1 MPNALSFNPKC
12 LIQPYRDLPPCRGG
26 ERSEVAIRMGVEQ
39 WKGGVSTPAPGLPLV
54 RGCRRFSGFTT
65 TACPLRVQGG
75 GDISANGF
83 FGFNSTITAT
93 ASLIV
98 LFLAIVFFFA
108 PVAKAD
114 APPQKAD
121 SIQVMESFDRQNL
134 AGKEAISEHKKHLI
148 MFIIGVPLLILV
160 IITGAL
166 GIAMVVYGKPVF
178 VMHMICA
185 GLSVTLV
192 VVHAI
197 VGLVW
202 FNPF

>member
-1 MPNALSFNPKC
+1 MTSATFCDSSINTPGR
-12 LIQPYRDLPPCRGG
+12 LIML
-26 ERSEVAIRMGVEQ
+26 
-39 WKGGVSTPAPGLPLV
+39 
-54 RGCRRFSGFTT
+54 
-65 TACPLRVQGG
+65 
-75 GDISANGF
+75 
-83 FGFNSTITAT
+83 
-93 ASLIV
+93 LIA
-98 LFLAIVFFFA
+98 FIFFFA
-108 PVAKAD
+108 PVARAAD
-114 APPQKAD
+114 APPQNSN
-121 SIQVMESFDRQNL
+121 SIQIMEAFDRQNL
-134 AGKEAISEHKKHLI
+134 AGKEAISDHKKHLI

-192 VVHAI
+192 IVHAI

>member
-1 MPNALSFNPKC
+1 MPNA
-12 LIQPYRDLPPCRGG
+12 
-26 ERSEVAIRMGVEQ
+26 RS
-39 WKGGVSTPAPGLPLV
+39 
-54 RGCRRFSGFTT
+54 C
-65 TACPLRVQGG
+65 
-75 GDISANGF
+75 
-83 FGFNSTITAT
+83 NSTIKSA
-93 ASLIV
+93 ASLTT

-108 PVAKAD
+108 PVAKAAG
-114 APPQKAD
+114 APPQNSN
-121 SIQVMESFDRQNL
+121 SIQVMESFDRANL
-134 AGKEAISEHKKHLI
+134 AGKEAVSEHKKHLI

-166 GIAMVVYGKPVF
+166 GVAMVVYGKPVF

>member
-1 MPNALSFNPKC
+1 MPNAIFCDSSIN
-12 LIQPYRDLPPCRGG
+12 
-26 ERSEVAIRMGVEQ
+26 
-39 WKGGVSTPAPGLPLV
+39 TPA
-54 RGCRRFSGFTT
+54 R
-65 TACPLRVQGG
+65 
-75 GDISANGF
+75 
-83 FGFNSTITAT
+83 
-93 ASLIV
+93 LIV
-98 LFLAIVFFFA
+98 LFLAIVFFFTPDA
-108 PVAKAD
+108 RAAD
-114 APPQKAD
+114 APPQNSN
-121 SIQVMESFDRQNL
+121 SIQVMESFDRTNL
-134 AGKEAISEHKKHLI
+134 AGKEAVSEHKKHLI